1 VELLVFEEEA
11 GPGPGFQKE
20 EEEARIPADKEAGF
34 QTKEPVK
41 RIGEF
46 QTGGGGKALREAVF
60 TGEGSAEAEAFGGIE
75 VKAGSQA
82 EREGARR
89 CFLCGEAG
97 GA

>member
-1 VELLVFEEEA
+1 MELLVFEEEA
-11 GPGPGFQKE
+11 GPGPGFQEE
-20 EEEARIPADKEAGF
+20 EEEARIPADKETGF

-41 RIGEF
+41 GISEF
-46 QTGGGGKALREAVF
+46 QAGGGGKSCGEAVF

-75 VKAGSQA
+75 VEAGSQA

-97 GA
+97 SA